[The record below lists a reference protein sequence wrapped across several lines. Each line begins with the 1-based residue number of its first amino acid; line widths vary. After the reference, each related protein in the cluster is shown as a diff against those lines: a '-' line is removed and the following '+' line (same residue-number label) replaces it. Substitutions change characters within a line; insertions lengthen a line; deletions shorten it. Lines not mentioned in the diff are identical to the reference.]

1 MRHRGEHVGNLYV
14 AEMEG
19 GREFTSE
26 DEDTQVI
33 FWGAVLVDRET
44 GERVGKDDMEA
55 VSRELKR
62 IPFARTY
69 TVFNRQ
75 QCEDVG
81 ESKDEAVLAAVE
93 TMPEPQDV
101 MDAYLEAEG
110 LRMDHTRFHGAFY
123 KPQEDRIVLP
133 DPGRFD
139 DPARYYI
146 TAFHELAHSAGHT
159 DRLAR
164 GMDTHFGT
172 HSYGVEELT
181 AERSAALLGGQTGL
195 NFEPDLVENSAAY
208 LKSWLKIIREDPSI
222 VWVAAQRAQK
232 AVDFIMSVPE
242 RLAERAPVEDVEV
255 VMPAPQPAFVPISQ
269 PALIPAF
276 GLRRAVH

>member
-1 MRHRGEHVGNLYV
+1 MAPGAPFSSDCQVGTPMRHKVKHVGKLYV

-44 GERVGKDDMEA
+44 GERVGKDDVEA

-81 ESKDEAVLAAVE
+81 ESKEEAALAAVE

-110 LRMDHTRFHGAFY
+110 LRMDHTRFQGAFY
-123 KPQEDRIVLP
+123 KPKEDRIVLP

-139 DPARYYI
+139 GPALYYI
-146 TAFHELAHSAGHT
+146 TAFHELAHSTVWTERWTRTSAP
-159 DRLAR
+159 
-164 GMDTHFGT
+164 
-172 HSYGVEELT
+172 T
-181 AERSAALLGGQTGL
+181 ATASRS
-195 NFEPDLVENSAAY
+195 
-208 LKSWLKIIREDPSI
+208 
-222 VWVAAQRAQK
+222 
-232 AVDFIMSVPE
+232 
-242 RLAERAPVEDVEV
+242 
-255 VMPAPQPAFVPISQ
+255 
-269 PALIPAF
+269 
-276 GLRRAVH
+276 